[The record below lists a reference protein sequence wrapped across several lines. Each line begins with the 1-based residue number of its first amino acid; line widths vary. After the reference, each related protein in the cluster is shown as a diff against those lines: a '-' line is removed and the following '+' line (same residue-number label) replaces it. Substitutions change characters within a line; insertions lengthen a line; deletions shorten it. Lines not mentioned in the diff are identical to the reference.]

1 MDEENKTERYHLQS
15 PTVNQLSAMV
25 RTHFDLMPQPKP
37 HPVPCA
43 FLDKVRRG
51 HGPGSTDNGGKW
63 EGRGRKE
70 ISRSELR
77 EIVCVR
83 LVRGWGE

>member
-25 RTHFDLMPQPKP
+25 RAPFHLMPQPKP

-51 HGPGSTDNGGKW
+51 HGSGSTDNGWKVGGKGK
-63 EGRGRKE
+63 EGNIKIRAKGDC
-70 ISRSELR
+70 
-77 EIVCVR
+77 VCVC
-83 LVRGWGE
+83 VFW